1 MWMNIH
7 KLWQDVE
14 IISKGVMLTNLI
26 MLFFASMIPFLTIYL
41 GKNLNEIIPQI
52 LYGVDIL
59 LVTICNQISVELI
72 KKYNPSLGSV
82 VKKARVWLFIIVL
95 LIVFGI
101 IASVTVF
108 SKAIMIGVLLAL
120 ICIFIQLMKRKSN

>member
-14 IISKGVMLTNLI
+14 VISKGVMLTNLI